1 MSKQRRDS
9 SNRRLS
15 RSSSERKIFYV
26 DDPSLDHPSY
36 NASPDIIC
44 QRLYSC
50 DASYPAEDRS
60 SICVPNLDA
69 VGFQSSENSALCA
82 AGADDEPRHG
92 VPARS
97 KTGSQK
103 QGRKQSDADL
113 QSRSSRRSSVQSSRS
128 RINSCSRPTPLG
140 NSRRNSSV
148 RPAKSRRASNA
159 RRKDSVRPVKD
170 EIKQVRESAE
180 DAENLEQARRHRRI
194 TMIILGTFI
203 FLLVASILAVVVT
216 LTQSTFLRPAT
227 GSKELAE
234 HRAPRTNTGT
244 RMPVRQF
251 NAHSPEPAV
260 DSV

>member
-26 DDPSLDHPSY
+26 DDASLDPTY
-36 NASPDIIC
+36 NPSPDIS
-44 QRLYSC
+44 QRLYNC
-50 DASYPAEDRS
+50 DASYPPEDRS
-60 SICVPNLDA
+60 SICAPSLDA
-69 VGFQSSENSALCA
+69 TGFQLGEHSALYMP
-82 AGADDEPRHG
+82 GSDDELRHSM
-92 VPARS
+92 PARS
-97 KTGSQK
+97 KTGSQR
-103 QGRKQSDADL
+103 QSRKHSEVDL

-140 NSRRNSSV
+140 NGRRNSSV

-170 EIKQVRESAE
+170 EVKEVRGSAE
-180 DAENLEQARRHRRI
+180 DAETLEQARRHRRI

-216 LTQSTFLRPAT
+216 LTQSTFLRPPA

-234 HRAPRTNTGT
+234 HRAPRN
-244 RMPVRQF
+244 
-251 NAHSPEPAV
+251 
-260 DSV
+260 